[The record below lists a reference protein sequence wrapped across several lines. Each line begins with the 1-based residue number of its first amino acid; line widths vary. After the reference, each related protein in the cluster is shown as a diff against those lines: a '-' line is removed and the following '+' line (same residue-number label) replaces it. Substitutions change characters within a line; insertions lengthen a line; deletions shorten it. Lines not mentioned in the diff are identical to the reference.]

1 MVGRE
6 TREYSQ
12 EEKIAY
18 VEDFKISGMSIAE
31 YTRCKN
37 IPNTTFRGWLR
48 LDKALAFGEINIKPQ
63 TQAIPPAPVVKKTM
77 VFAKED
83 IRIELKEG
91 FDKDFLRNIVE
102 VLINAN

>member
-1 MVGRE
+1 MLERGIRKY
-6 TREYSQ
+6 TQ

-18 VEDFKISGMSIAE
+18 VEELKSSGMSVTE
-31 YTRCKN
+31 FSNLKN
-37 IPNTTFRGWLR
+37 IPSSTLSGWLR
-48 LDKALAFGEINIKPQ
+48 LERALAFGEIDIKPQ
-63 TQAIPPAPVVKKTM
+63 AQAIPTSVVVKKTM
-77 VFAKED
+77 VFAKDD

>member
-6 TREYSQ
+6 IRGYSK

-18 VEDFKISGMSIAE
+18 VEEFKASGMNIAE
-31 YTRCKN
+31 YARTRN
-37 IPNTTFRGWLR
+37 IPNTTLRGWLR
-48 LDKALAFGEINIKPQ
+48 LDKALAFGEINIRPQ
-63 TQAIPPAPVVKKTM
+63 TNAVPPAPVVKKTM

-91 FDKDFLRNIVE
+91 FDKEFLRNIVE